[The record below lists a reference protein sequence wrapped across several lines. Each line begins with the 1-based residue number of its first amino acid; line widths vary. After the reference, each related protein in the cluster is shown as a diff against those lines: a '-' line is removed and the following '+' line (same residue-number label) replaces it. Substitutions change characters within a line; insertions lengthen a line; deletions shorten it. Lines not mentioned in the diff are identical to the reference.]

1 QPVFEAI
8 AESAARLTSAFFG
21 ATFLV
26 ADNMLHLAAMHIPD
40 VRPLDTFTRSYPIVL
55 DDNTLATRVAREG
68 VVVNFSDTETEP
80 SLPHAHRA
88 RIRMLGARSM
98 LIVPMVRASATVGMI
113 MAGRQEPGA
122 FTEKQVALLQTFA
135 DQAVI
140 AIENVRLFTELDARN
155 RDLTGALER
164 QTATSEILGVISSS
178 PTGVQATFDTIAR
191 SAALLCEADLSG
203 VYRFDGELIH
213 FAAQHGRTREEIDA
227 VREAFPQRPGHA
239 SATARAILAGAVV
252 QISDASSDSELPGP
266 LRMFRSVLSVPMLR
280 DGRALGT
287 ITVAR

>member
-135 DQAVI
+135 AQAVI

-155 RDLTGALER
+155 RDLTEALEQ
-164 QTATSEILGVISSS
+164 QTATAEILQVISSS
-178 PTGVQATFDTIAR
+178 PTDVQPTFDAIAA
-191 SAALLCEADLSG
+191 SAMRLCEAEQG
-203 VYRFDGELIH
+203 TVFRFDGRLIH
-213 FAAQHGRTREEIDA
+213 VMAHNGGGPRE
-227 VREAFPQRPGHA
+227 REALQRLFPRPPGRGTVT
-239 SATARAILAGAVV
+239 SRAVLTGAIQQADIAVDPEHEHPE
-252 QISDASSDSELPGP
+252 IAAFWGT
-266 LRMFRSVLSVPMLR
+266 VLSVPM
-280 DGRALGT
+280 
-287 ITVAR
+287 